1 MLGLVTAALVALLL
15 QQAPSP
21 LTGTVRDP
29 DGLAVSGAVVEARS
43 VEGRVARSRT
53 DAEGRFTVALGE
65 AAAELV
71 VRGQGFAEARVAQ
84 PHAGPL
90 AIVLQ
95 PAALTETV
103 TVTATSSEQRSG
115 DLPASI
121 ALVNRDTLDRSAG
134 LSADEVLRQ
143 VPSFSLFRRS
153 SSLVSHPTTQGVSLR
168 GIGPSGVSRTLVLLD
183 GVPQNDPFGGWVYWT
198 RVPLEAAD
206 RIEVVEGATSSLY
219 GNYAMGGVINILTPR
234 AQTRSLDARVVFG
247 SHDTGK
253 VDASGGLTRGAFGAQ
268 VSAAGLRTS
277 GYPVVIEDE
286 RGRVDTNASVRYGN
300 VSSVAQYDPSPRLH
314 LFVRAGYFDENR
326 KNGKSSTIDGT
337 PEANDTMWRSASGGL
352 RQVLPDASELSATVF
367 GDSETFHSNFLAVPA
382 ANPPR
387 SIGRMTLR
395 QTVPVLGTGA
405 TVRWSRTLGTSH
417 LFTAG
422 LDTRWVRGD
431 SEEDA
436 LDAVRGTSVTLHR
449 VSGGRQRS
457 TGLLLQDLVQASSR
471 LTLTVGARV
480 DRWSN
485 YDGHNLEQCAPNVT
499 CTANNIPSLP
509 DRSETAFSP
518 RIGALYRVQPRLS
531 VWGSASGAFRAPTLN
546 ELYRQFR
553 VGTVLTLANS
563 ELVAEHLRGYETGA
577 TLTAGRGVTLRTTW
591 FDDAIRDP
599 VSNVTVATAGANV
612 TQQRQN
618 LGRTRVKG
626 LEADADWRQG
636 THWRLAAS
644 YAHMSAVV
652 TENDAVP
659 AIVGNVLPQVP
670 SHRGSFQASY
680 ASVRFG
686 TFAAQVVA
694 AGAQYDDDRNT
705 PERRLPGY
713 ATLDLTA
720 SRAIWRGL
728 NLFVA
733 AQNVFDRQYLVGTL
747 PTTTGAPRFVTGGV
761 TIRSPKR

>member
-1 MLGLVTAALVALLL
+1 MSGLVTAALVAILL
-15 QQAPSP
+15 QQAPAP
-21 LTGTVRDP
+21 LNGTVKDT
-29 DGLAVSGAVVEARS
+29 DGLAVSGAVVEART
-43 VEGRVARSRT
+43 VEGRVVRART
-53 DAEGRFTVALGE
+53 DSEGRFTVALAE
-65 AAAELV
+65 QAAELV
-71 VRGQGFAEARVAQ
+71 VRGPGFAEARILQ
-84 PHAGPL
+84 PQSGPI

-95 PAALTETV
+95 PAALSETV

-121 ALVNRDTLDRSAG
+121 ALVTREALDRSAG
-134 LSADEVLRQ
+134 LAADEVLRQ
-143 VPSFSLFRRS
+143 VPTFSLFRRS

-183 GVPQNDPFGGWVYWT
+183 GVPLNDPFGGWVYWT

-206 RIEVVEGATSSLY
+206 RVEVVEGATSSLY

-234 AQTRSLDARVVFG
+234 AQTRTLDARVVFG

-253 VDASGGLTRGAFGAQ
+253 FDASAGLSHGAFGAQ
-268 VSAAGLRTS
+268 VSGSGLRTD
-277 GYPVVIEDE
+277 GYPVVIEAE

-300 VSSVAQYDPSPRLH
+300 VTSVAQYDPSPRLH
-314 LFVRAGYFDENR
+314 LFVRAGFFDENR

-337 PEANDTMWRSASGGL
+337 PEANDTIWRSASGGM
-352 RQVLPDASELSATVF
+352 RQVLPDASELSATVY

-382 ANPPR
+382 AVPPR
-387 SIGRMTLR
+387 SVGRMTLR

-405 TVRWSRTLGTSH
+405 TVRWSRTLGTAH

-436 LDAVRGTSVTLHR
+436 LDPVRGTQVTLHR
-449 VSGGRQRS
+449 VSGGRQRG
-457 TGLLLQDLVQASSR
+457 TGILLQDLVQASSR
-471 LTLTVGARV
+471 LVLTLGARV
-480 DRWSN
+480 DHWSN
-485 YDGHNLEQCAPNVT
+485 YDGHNVEECAPNVS
-499 CTANNIPSLP
+499 CVPNNIPSLP
-509 DRSETAFSP
+509 DRAETSFSP
-518 RIGALYRVQPRLS
+518 RIGALYRVHPRLS
-531 VWGSASGAFRAPTLN
+531 VWGSGSGAFRAPTLN

-563 ELVAEHLRGYETGA
+563 ALIAERLRGYETGA

-599 VSNVTVATAGANV
+599 VSNVTIATAGANV

-618 LGRTRVKG
+618 LGSTRVRG
-626 LEADADWRQG
+626 LEADADWRTG
-636 THWRLAAS
+636 THWRLAAA
-644 YAHMSAVV
+644 YAHMSARV
-652 TENDAVP
+652 TENEAVP
-659 AIVGNVLPQVP
+659 AIVGNTLPQVP

-680 ASVRFG
+680 TSARYG
-686 TFAAQVVA
+686 TFAAQVIA
-694 AGAQYDDDRNT
+694 TGAQYDDDRNT
-705 PERRLPGY
+705 PGRRLPGY

-733 AQNVFDRQYLVGTL
+733 AQNVFDKQYLVGTL
-747 PTTTGAPRFVTGGV
+747 PTTVGAPRFITAGI
-761 TIRSPKR
+761 TIRSPRR

>member
-1 MLGLVTAALVALLL
+1 MFRLVTAALVALLL
-15 QQAPSP
+15 QQAPAP
-21 LTGTVRDP
+21 LTGTVKDP

-65 AAAELV
+65 PAAELV

-84 PHAGPL
+84 PQEGPL

-253 VDASGGLTRGAFGAQ
+253 VDASGGLMRGAFAAQ

-449 VSGGRQRS
+449 VSGG
-457 TGLLLQDLVQASSR
+457 
-471 LTLTVGARV
+471 
-480 DRWSN
+480 
-485 YDGHNLEQCAPNVT
+485 
-499 CTANNIPSLP
+499 
-509 DRSETAFSP
+509 
-518 RIGALYRVQPRLS
+518 
-531 VWGSASGAFRAPTLN
+531 
-546 ELYRQFR
+546 
-553 VGTVLTLANS
+553 
-563 ELVAEHLRGYETGA
+563 
-577 TLTAGRGVTLRTTW
+577 
-591 FDDAIRDP
+591 
-599 VSNVTVATAGANV
+599 
-612 TQQRQN
+612 
-618 LGRTRVKG
+618 
-626 LEADADWRQG
+626 
-636 THWRLAAS
+636 
-644 YAHMSAVV
+644 
-652 TENDAVP
+652 
-659 AIVGNVLPQVP
+659 
-670 SHRGSFQASY
+670 
-680 ASVRFG
+680 
-686 TFAAQVVA
+686 
-694 AGAQYDDDRNT
+694 
-705 PERRLPGY
+705 
-713 ATLDLTA
+713 
-720 SRAIWRGL
+720 
-728 NLFVA
+728 
-733 AQNVFDRQYLVGTL
+733 
-747 PTTTGAPRFVTGGV
+747 
-761 TIRSPKR
+761 